1 MTSNIAVSA
10 ALNNQEEITIPV
22 SFWRHFA
29 DSEFVD
35 ALAYPETIDL
45 NISGHK
51 KYIKAVDPDF
61 VKMMTDGYFI
71 DPSLRENNP
80 RIVDNLRRIQPL
92 PVNHRWIKEQVDL
105 ARKQKEVANGK
116 LVFYTLFSPLTI
128 LKWSLIDHERESL
141 FLADERFAD
150 LYEEDSHAVRHAL
163 EAIETDIKSV
173 VLALSDTDI
182 DGIYFST
189 QEIQDERLKTVDFFK
204 TVIEPTDTSIVTEIN
219 KYFETN
225 ILHICGF
232 ADATNHLEWFTN
244 YQLQVINWSTHAEN
258 VSLKAGKEL
267 FNNRP
272 VLGGFGNELTDV
284 LYSGTKEE
292 IQAEAKR
299 LIREVGRKG
308 IIIGADCTV
317 PRDIPEEHLRW
328 VEEAVHEI

>member
-1 MTSNIAVSA
+1 M
-10 ALNNQEEITIPV
+10 
-22 SFWRHFA
+22 
-29 DSEFVD
+29 
-35 ALAYPETIDL
+35 
-45 NISGHK
+45 
-51 KYIKAVDPDF
+51 
-61 VKMMTDGYFI
+61 
-71 DPSLRENNP
+71 
-80 RIVDNLRRIQPL
+80 
-92 PVNHRWIKEQVDL
+92 
-105 ARKQKEVANGK
+105 
-116 LVFYTLFSPLTI
+116 
-128 LKWSLIDHERESL
+128 
-141 FLADERFAD
+141 
-150 LYEEDSHAVRHAL
+150 
-163 EAIETDIKSV
+163 
-173 VLALSDTDI
+173 LALSDTDI

-317 PRDIPEEHLRW
+317 PRDIPEEHLCW